1 MCCAMRTPAV
11 HRAVDCQTLANFL
24 TPSSVAR
31 QFAAAPM
38 RILARWIEDARP
50 CTNNAHY
57 APSSGDNDAPYRS
70 GPSKTWLKSKNPLS
84 EVVRRPHENA
94 GLFSTRD
101 DPLPN
106 QLSPKDC
113 GPAKSPRPRPDP

>member
-1 MCCAMRTPAV
+1 
-11 HRAVDCQTLANFL
+11 
-24 TPSSVAR
+24 
-31 QFAAAPM
+31 M

-57 APSSGDNDAPYRS
+57 APSSGDNNMVNNFLSKRLDAPYRS

-94 GLFSTRD
+94 GFLWTRD
-101 DPLPN
+101 DPL
-106 QLSPKDC
+106 
-113 GPAKSPRPRPDP
+113 AKQW

>member
-57 APSSGDNDAPYRS
+57 APSSGDNNMVNNFLSKRLEAPYRS
-70 GPSKTWLKSKNPLS
+70 GTSNTWLKPKNPLS
-84 EVVRRPHENA
+84 EGVRRPHDNTVF
-94 GLFSTRD
+94 LCTRAH
-101 DPLPN
+101 P
-106 QLSPKDC
+106 
-113 GPAKSPRPRPDP
+113 